1 MSFVVYLPDVSGGGR
16 GGMTLVYPMLTVCFT
31 VAVCLAESSVY
42 DERIGAKNVLRG
54 FRGRHGPGVHQRR
67 GLMKYAR
74 AHSGRFASALESGL
88 RVKSIASFD
97 IVYRPPS
104 ARDVGQLLR
113 QRARAFHILCRFLR
127 VGCSFFQKPHGIV
140 EASVSQIMSV

>member
-1 MSFVVYLPDVSGGGR
+1 
-16 GGMTLVYPMLTVCFT
+16 MTLVHPMLTVCFT
-31 VAVCLAESSVY
+31 VAVCLAESTVY

-54 FRGRHGPGVHQRR
+54 FRGRLDGPGVHQRR
-67 GLMKYAR
+67 GLVKYAR
-74 AHSGRFASALESGL
+74 AHSGRFASALQSGL

-104 ARDVGQLLR
+104 ARDVGPLLR
-113 QRARAFHILCRFLR
+113 QRARAFHILSRFLR
-127 VGCSFFQKPHGIV
+127 VGCFFFQKPHG